1 MNTQTENKEID
12 YDNVGTDEQFVVQAP
27 VAQEKAMDDA
37 LGLQPISIRLQKDLL
52 DNLKA
57 LALLNGLGYQP
68 LIRQILTRWV
78 DCELKNLLNDKVA
91 KERAGAVAERQLQ
104 QSSPSKDIK
113 LQADQRLAA

>member
-1 MNTQTENKEID
+1 MDNKIETNEID
-12 YDNVGTDEQFVVQAP
+12 YDGVGNDERYVAAAP
-27 VAQEKAMDDA
+27 TAQEKGVDDA

-78 DCELKNLLNDKVA
+78 DCELKSMLNDKVA
-91 KERAGAVAERQLQ
+91 KERANAPMQ
-104 QSSPSKDIK
+104 QQQEVSEDHSAQPDE
-113 LQADQRLAA
+113 RLAA